1 MLALIA
7 QRVWLLLLLIA
18 VTGFTLGVSTP
29 AGFAESVVLT
39 APRAHD
45 LIKEKE
51 MILLDIRTPEE
62 WAETGLAEGAWP
74 VSMHERDFGKRFT
87 QLLQTYRPDQI
98 GLICAT
104 GGRSTRLVDFLAS
117 KGIPGVVNVP
127 EGMFGNGKQPGWV
140 ARNLPMATLDA
151 AFEDYRGFEQQL
163 DP

>member
-1 MLALIA
+1 MLALFA

-87 QLLQTYRPDQI
+87 QLLS
-98 GLICAT
+98 LIH
-104 GGRSTRLVDFLAS
+104 
-117 KGIPGVVNVP
+117 I
-127 EGMFGNGKQPGWV
+127 
-140 ARNLPMATLDA
+140 
-151 AFEDYRGFEQQL
+151 
-163 DP
+163 